1 MGGDFYERAVEVIL
15 TSFDPRPRVG
25 GDSATADAILTALAV
40 SIHAPAWG
48 ATRIPRCAGV
58 WMRVS
63 IHAPA
68 WGATKDLKERW
79 IARLVSIHAPA
90 WGATP
95 DQVRVAPDDVVSIH
109 APAWGAT
116 RPRSR
121 PGVRRSVSIHAPA
134 WGATPR
140 LRRKRRLR
148 NVSIHAPAW
157 GATSWL
163 SALPASKRRFD
174 PRPRVGGDPVIHR
187 RQIQLNNYTYFREH
201 TEICT
206 QHTDAIIS
214 IIHNVKQRQRSRC
227 GTNLAR
233 ILDTIQV
240 RAAHPDR
247 LGIR

>member
-1 MGGDFYERAVEVIL
+1 MRRDRRPALLGQRGS
-15 TSFDPRPRVG
+15 TS
-25 GDSATADAILTALAV
+25 
-40 SIHAPAWG
+40 
-48 ATRIPRCAGV
+48 
-58 WMRVS
+58 
-63 IHAPA
+63 
-68 WGATKDLKERW
+68 
-79 IARLVSIHAPA
+79 
-90 WGATP
+90 
-95 DQVRVAPDDVVSIH
+95 
-109 APAWGAT
+109 
-116 RPRSR
+116 RSR
-121 PGVRRSVSIHAPA
+121 REQGFF
-134 WGATPR
+134 G
-140 LRRKRRLR
+140 
-148 NVSIHAPAW
+148 
-157 GATSWL
+157 G
-163 SALPASKRRFD
+163 FD